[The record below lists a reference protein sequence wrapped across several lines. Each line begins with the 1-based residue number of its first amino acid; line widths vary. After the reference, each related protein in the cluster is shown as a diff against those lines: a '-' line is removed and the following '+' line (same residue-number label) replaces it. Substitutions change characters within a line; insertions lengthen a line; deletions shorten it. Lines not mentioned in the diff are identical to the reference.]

1 MERNDFMQFGFVMS
15 LLFAVIIAIFAV
27 LNSDVVTIQLIF
39 KKVELSQSVII
50 LGSAAI
56 GAIIAVFFGVFS
68 KVKSSL
74 KIRELKGEIKELE
87 TSLEKIQNEN
97 QALLESISQNTA
109 EVKNDEVLEK
119 NTEKVCEETK

>member
-1 MERNDFMQFGFVMS
+1 MQFGFVMS

-74 KIRELKGEIKELE
+74 KIRELKSEIKELE
-87 TSLEKIQNEN
+87 TSLEKAEN
-97 QALLESISQNTA
+97 QSQSLLESIPQ
-109 EVKNDEVLEK
+109 EK
-119 NTEKVCEETK
+119 NETKNEGIVEKETESVCEEAKI

>member
-97 QALLESISQNTA
+97 QALSESISQNTD

-119 NTEKVCEETK
+119 ETEKVCEETK

>member
-1 MERNDFMQFGFVMS
+1 MQFGFVMS

-109 EVKNDEVLEK
+109 EVRNDEVLEK
-119 NTEKVCEETK
+119 DTEKVCEETK